1 MRTSP
6 PVLEGGEV
14 EHTEELELEYTKPE
28 IVDYGDL
35 REITA
40 QGGGL
45 FSDVPIGA
53 PLGSNPGR
61 SQP

>member
-1 MRTSP
+1 M
-6 PVLEGGEV
+6 
-14 EHTEELELEYTKPE
+14 EHKDERALEYSKPE

-53 PLGSNPGR
+53 PLGPNPGR

>member
-1 MRTSP
+1 M
-6 PVLEGGEV
+6 
-14 EHTEELELEYTKPE
+14 EHKEERDLEYTKPE